1 MEQLGWD
8 NIFHLLYLFNI
19 IIALW
24 IMVKVL
30 LGNRNPFATI
40 SWVFVL
46 LFIPLLGLI
55 LYFFF
60 GRDTRRLR
68 YIRKRFGA
76 QIRERAQI
84 ACHSSTNKEIPMGY
98 KGLAAY
104 LENVSEAFPETA
116 DVELIADTSLFMEHL
131 IKAIEG
137 AKEYIHLQFY
147 IFEDDE
153 CGKMVLDALAAKAA
167 EGVEVRVLYDSV
179 GCWRCNP
186 RSFDIVRD
194 AGGEVNSFL
203 KVRFPFLSRKTNY
216 RNHRKIVVVDGKI
229 GFVGGCNIANR
240 YLQGINGGEW
250 RDTMLLVTGYGVY
263 GLQSSF
269 LIDWFLVSGT
279 VISGQRYFPEPQSAG
294 SMLLQIAT
302 SNPVGQWRTIPA
314 SLVMAL
320 SSARRYV
327 YIQTPYLMPKDQVI
341 TAMESAALSG
351 ADVRLMIPKESD
363 SRLADY
369 ASRSYLERLMRSGIK
384 VYLYSSGMLHAKSF
398 VSDDMLSIIGSA
410 NMDFR
415 SFDYNF
421 EVSAYIYDER
431 FAMMC
436 KEQFLADIGNC
447 HLLNLREFHKRP
459 FSEKIKE
466 SLARLF
472 SPIL

>member
-1 MEQLGWD
+1 MAAFDWEK
-8 NIFHLLYLFNI
+8 IFHLLYMLNI
-19 IIALW
+19 IIALL

-30 LGNRNPFATI
+30 LGNRNPFVTI

-68 YIRKRFGA
+68 YIRKRFGS
-76 QIRERAQI
+76 QIREGAHI
-84 ACHSSTNKEIPMGY
+84 ACHSYAQKEIPMQY

-104 LENVSEAFPETA
+104 LENVSEAFPATA
-116 DVELIADTSLFMEHL
+116 DVELIADTSHFMERL
-131 IKAIEG
+131 IKAIEA
-137 AKEYIHLQFY
+137 AKEHIHLQFY

-153 CGKMVLDALAAKAA
+153 CGKMVLDALVAKAK
-167 EGVEVRVLYDSV
+167 EGVEVRLLYDSV

-186 RSFDIVRD
+186 RSFDVVSE

-216 RNHRKIVVVDGKI
+216 RNHRKIVVIDGQT

-250 RDTMLLVTGYGVY
+250 RDTMLSVTGYGVY

-269 LIDWFLVSGT
+269 LIDWYLVSGT
-279 VISGQRYFPEPQSAG
+279 VVSGRRYFPEPQNAG
-294 SMLLQIAT
+294 NMLMQIAT
-302 SNPVGQWRTIPA
+302 SHPMGLWRTIPS

-320 SSARRYV
+320 SSARHYV
-327 YIQTPYLMPKDQVI
+327 YIQTPYLMPKEQVI

-351 ADVRLMIPKESD
+351 VDVRLMVPMHSD
-363 SRLADY
+363 SSLTDY

-384 VYLYSSGMLHAKSF
+384 VYLYSPGMLHAKSF
-398 VSDDMLSIIGSA
+398 VSDDMLTIIGSA

-421 EVSAYIYDER
+421 EVSAYLYDAQ
-431 FAMMC
+431 FARLC
-436 KEQFLADIGNC
+436 KEQFLVDAECCRHIT
-447 HLLNLREFHKRP
+447 LREFHKRP
-459 FSEKIKE
+459 FGEKIKE

>member
-1 MEQLGWD
+1 MTLDWE
-8 NIFHLLYLFNI
+8 NIFRVLYLLNI

-68 YIRKRFGA
+68 YIRKRFGT
-76 QIRERAQI
+76 QIQQRTQI
-84 ACHSSTNKEIPMGY
+84 AYHSVTEEEIPTQY
-98 KGLAAY
+98 KGLAKY

-116 DVELIADTSLFMEHL
+116 DVELIPDTTLFMESL
-131 IKAIEG
+131 LKAIEG
-137 AKEYIHLQFY
+137 AKEHINLQFY
-147 IFEDDE
+147 IFEDDD
-153 CGKMVLDALAAKAA
+153 CGKMLLKALADKARQ
-167 EGVEVRVLYDSV
+167 GVEVRVLYDSV

-240 YLQGINGGEW
+240 YLQGINGGSW
-250 RDTMLLVTGYGVY
+250 RDTMLSVTGYGVY

-269 LIDWFLVSGT
+269 LIDWFLVSG
-279 VISGQRYFPEPQSAG
+279 VVVSGRRYFPKPQNVG
-294 SMLLQIAT
+294 SKLIQIVP
-302 SNPVGQWRTIPA
+302 SNPVGQWRTIPSA
-314 SLVMAL
+314 LVMAL
-320 SSARRYV
+320 SNTRRYV
-327 YIQTPYLMPKDQVI
+327 YIQTPYLMPKEQVLSAI
-341 TAMESAALSG
+341 ESAALSG
-351 ADVRLMIPKESD
+351 ADVRLMIPGRSD

-369 ASRSYLERLMRSGIK
+369 ASRSYLERLMRSGVK
-384 VYLYSSGMLHAKSF
+384 VYMYSSGMLHAKSF
-398 VSDDMLSIIGSA
+398 VADDMLTIIGSA

-421 EVSAYIYDER
+421 EVSAYTYDEE
-431 FAMMC
+431 FAKIC
-436 KEQFLADIGNC
+436 KQQFLTDAECC
-447 HLLNLREFHKRP
+447 HLLNLREFCKRP
-459 FSEKIKE
+459 FGEKIKE

>member
-1 MEQLGWD
+1 METFGWE
-8 NIFHLLYLFNI
+8 NIFHYLYMLNV

-24 IMVKVL
+24 IMIKVL

-68 YIRKRFGA
+68 YIRKRFGS
-76 QIRERAQI
+76 QIREGAQI
-84 ACHSSTNKEIPMGY
+84 ACHSYAEKEIPQEY

-104 LENVSEAFPETA
+104 LENVSDSFPATA
-116 DVELIADTSLFMEHL
+116 DVELIPDTSLFMERL
-131 IKAIEG
+131 IEAIGE
-137 AKEYIHLQFY
+137 AKEHIHLQFY

-153 CGKMVLDALAAKAA
+153 CGRMVLDALAAKAR
-167 EGVEVRVLYDSV
+167 EGVEVRILYDSV

-186 RSFDIVRD
+186 RSFDVVSD
-194 AGGEVNSFL
+194 AGGEVCSFL

-216 RNHRKIVVVDGKI
+216 RNHRKIVVIDGKT

-250 RDTMLLVTGYGVY
+250 RDTMLSVTGYGVY

-269 LIDWFLVSGT
+269 LIDWFLARGT
-279 VISGQRYFPEPQSAG
+279 IIRGVRYFPEPQSPG
-294 SMLLQIAT
+294 SVLLQIAT

-327 YIQTPYLMPKDQVI
+327 YIQTPYLMPKDQVV

-351 ADVRLMIPKESD
+351 VDVRLMIPLHSD

-384 VYLYSSGMLHAKSF
+384 VYLYSPGMLHAKSF

-415 SFDYNF
+415 SYDYNF
-421 EVSAYIYDER
+421 EVSSYIYDEQ
-431 FAMMC
+431 FAELC
-436 KEQFLADIGNC
+436 KAQFLTDAEHC
-447 HLLNLREFHKRP
+447 RQLSLREFHKRA

>member
-1 MEQLGWD
+1 MTLNWE
-8 NIFHLLYLFNI
+8 NIFHLLYLLNI

-30 LGNRNPFATI
+30 LGNRNPFVTI

-68 YIRKRFGA
+68 YIHKRFGA
-76 QIRERAQI
+76 QIQERAQI
-84 ACHSSTNKEIPMGY
+84 ACHSIAEKEIPLQY
-98 KGLAAY
+98 KGLAKY

-116 DVELIADTSLFMEHL
+116 DVELIPDTTLFMESL
-131 IKAIEG
+131 LKAIEG
-137 AKEYIHLQFY
+137 AREHINLQFY
-147 IFEDDE
+147 ILEDDE
-153 CGKMVLDALAAKAA
+153 CGKMLLEALAAKAR
-167 EGVEVRVLYDSV
+167 EGVEVRILYDSV

-216 RNHRKIVVVDGKI
+216 RNHRKIVVVDGEI

-240 YLQGINGGEW
+240 YLQGINGGCW
-250 RDTMLLVTGYGVY
+250 RDTMLSVTGYGVY

-269 LIDWFLVSGT
+269 LVDWFLVSGE
-279 VISGQRYFPEPQSAG
+279 VIGGRRYFPAPPRIG
-294 SMLLQIAT
+294 SKLIQIAP
-302 SNPVGQWRTIPA
+302 SNPVGQWRTIPSA
-314 SLVMAL
+314 LVMAL
-320 SSARRYV
+320 SSSRRYV
-327 YIQTPYLMPKDQVI
+327 YIQTPYLMPKDQVL
-341 TAMESAALSG
+341 TAIESAALSG
-351 ADVRLMIPKESD
+351 VDVRLMIPMRSD
-363 SRLADY
+363 SYLADY
-369 ASRSYLERLMRSGIK
+369 ASRSYLERLMRSGVK
-384 VYLYSSGMLHAKSF
+384 VYMYSQGMLHAKSF
-398 VSDDMLSIIGSA
+398 VADDMLTIIGSA

-421 EVSAYIYDER
+421 EVSAYTYDEE
-431 FAMMC
+431 FAGIC
-436 KEQFLADIGNC
+436 RAQFLADAEC
-447 HLLNLREFHKRP
+447 CTLLSLREFHKRP
-459 FSEKIKE
+459 FGEKIKE